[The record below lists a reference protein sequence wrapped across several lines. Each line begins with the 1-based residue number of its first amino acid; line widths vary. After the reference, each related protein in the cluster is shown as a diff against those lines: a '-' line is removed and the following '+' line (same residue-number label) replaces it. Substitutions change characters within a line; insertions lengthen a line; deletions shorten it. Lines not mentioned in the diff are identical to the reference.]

1 LVGRQYSPKGPVPEE
16 VAVLEEVAAL
26 EVAVVRGVVPAEV
39 DPVAAL
45 EVDQVAGPAGT
56 LAGGRVAVPVDREE
70 ALELGVVRD
79 PVPALAWDR
88 DPVDPVVPVG
98 ALAGGRPGGPAG
110 VMPGGGPPIGVITPT
125 PIMLHRL

>member
-1 LVGRQYSPKGPVPEE
+1 MVGRQYSPKGPVP
-16 VAVLEEVAAL
+16 EEVAAL

-56 LAGGRVAVPVDREE
+56 LAGGRVAVPVVAAVDREE